1 MKAYSL
7 RIITTALLVAG
18 LAGCAGASA
27 ANPAADTTA
36 QAARKN
42 HFAAKKTMRAF
53 RSEQEL
59 KSYLKELAE
68 KMKRESRR
76 AAGGNGEA
84 MLTLAAPAAPA
95 PSKLASADAAGNAE
109 SVTNVQVAGVD
120 EGGIVKVHGNHLVML
135 RRGRL

>member
-1 MKAYSL
+1 MKAYLL

-42 HFAAKKTMRAF
+42 NFAAKKTMRAF

-68 KMKRESRR
+68 KMKMESRR
-76 AAGGNGEA
+76 AAGGYGGA
-84 MLTLAAPAAPA
+84 MLSMESSAPA
-95 PSKLASADAAGNAE
+95 PAKAA
-109 SVTNVQVAGVD
+109 VA
-120 EGGIVKVHGNHLVML
+120 
-135 RRGRL
+135 RRC